1 MNQLQKAI
9 IEKTGHD
16 FGFEYLVSETNTEV
30 TLGSAR
36 HGIHAAISLVDGIYK
51 VAFQNA
57 KANFIAE
64 LNRDFGN
71 KTNDLFNAQ
80 GESQL
85 ALLFQRASQLAN
97 SLPNQAID
105 NYETELKTA
114 LALIPPSAKGT
125 EVERM
130 VRQRVG
136 QDAYRKAML
145 DYWGNAC
152 AVTGLQMPE
161 VLKASHAKPWAECET
176 DAERLDVYN
185 GFLLTANLDA
195 LFDRFLISFDE
206 AGRIIISKAISDT
219 QKVLLNINQNMQLRW
234 ISKEHESYLIFHR
247 SKFQLTG

>member
-16 FGFEYLVSETNTEV
+16 FGFEYLVSETDAEV
-30 TLGSAR
+30 ILGSAR
-36 HGIHAAISLVDGIYK
+36 HGIHAAISLVDGTYK
-51 VAFQNA
+51 VVFQNA

-64 LNRDFGN
+64 LNRDVKDKSN
-71 KTNDLFNAQ
+71 HQFNAHN
-80 GESQL
+80 ESQL
-85 ALLFQRASQLAN
+85 SFLLQRASQLAN
-97 SLPNQAID
+97 SLPNQAVD
-105 NYETELKTA
+105 NYETELKSA

-130 VRQRVG
+130 VRQRIG

-145 DYWGNAC
+145 DYWGNSC

-161 VLKASHAKPWAECET
+161 VLRASHAKPWAECET

-206 AGRIIISKAISDT
+206 AGKIIISNAISDSQRST
-219 QKVLLNINQNMQLRW
+219 LNINQGMQLRW
-234 ISKEHESYLIFHR
+234 LSVEHHSYLEYHRQSLIF
-247 SKFQLTG
+247 

>member
-16 FGFEYLVSETNTEV
+16 FGFEYLVSEAETEV
-30 TLGSAR
+30 ILGSAR

-51 VAFQNA
+51 VDFHNA

-64 LNRDFGN
+64 LNRDFN
-71 KTNDLFNAQ
+71 HKSNDQFNAQ

-85 ALLFQRASQLAN
+85 ALLLQRASQLAN
-97 SLPNQAID
+97 SLPNQAVD

-161 VLKASHAKPWAECET
+161 LLRASHAKPWAECET

-195 LFDRFLISFDE
+195 LFDRFLISFD
-206 AGRIIISKAISDT
+206 GNGQMIISKAISDS
-219 QKVLLNINQNMQLRW
+219 QRDLLSIHESMQLRW
-234 ISKEHESYLIFHR
+234 ISREHESYLKFHR
-247 SKFQLTG
+247 SKFEFQG